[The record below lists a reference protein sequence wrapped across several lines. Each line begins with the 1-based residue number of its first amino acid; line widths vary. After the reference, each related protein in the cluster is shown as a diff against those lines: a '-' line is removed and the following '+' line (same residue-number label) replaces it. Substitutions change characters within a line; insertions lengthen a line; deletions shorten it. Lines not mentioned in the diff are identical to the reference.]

1 MALVLF
7 FHLLAVLTLVA
18 GKPILLPRQDQGAT
32 QAVASPSFDVTIESL
47 GNTTIKAHVKNL
59 GTDAYRLVQRGDIL
73 DHVPTKKVNIAGG
86 DEESTFT
93 GVRVEYIVSHLTS
106 DGFVQIEPDQSVASV
121 FDVAEIYALTPGQEY
136 TAVAKGALEYTTLDN
151 EKKFLTFPYTSNNIS
166 FTAPTDVTNRLEDR
180 SSLQCSDE
188 YNSIVQEAISRAAKM
203 ATAGAQ
209 DARSGQAS
217 ALFQKFFKSTSQDD
231 LDTVAGRLEAIAKE
245 ATTTGQLTYYCEPTS
260 EDYCSANVAAM
271 MYPSLNRVVNCPGYY
286 SSTKVSDYCG
296 YLDQAGITLHE
307 YAHAT
312 ALYAPGTEDIA
323 YGIDSVLE
331 IDTAD
336 SLNNADNFAY
346 YASAVFLQCAADDS
360 IEIGTEMN
368 IDLGID
374 IGTGDDSSSDTT
386 TETPTQTPTTTQEP
400 TYTPEP
406 VPTDGWGIDG
416 GIEIGTGDDGSTWG
430 GNEAGDG
437 GWGDWGSGSDAGT
450 GTGTGTSWSTTSPE
464 SSSTTTVSTSTSS
477 DGSTWNMQDFIN
489 WIMAAYGNNDAAST
503 SGQTQGQVNAN
514 AETMA
519 GLEGS
524 NSDSGVDANPAVTNT
539 ISNPGSNVVTV
550 VVTETATA
558 PAAAQATTPPVE
570 AEQVEGEEDCE
581 EE

>member
-47 GNTTIKAHVKNL
+47 GNTTVKAHVKNL

-86 DEESTFT
+86 DEEPTFT

-121 FDVAEIYALTPGQEY
+121 FDVADIYALTPGQEY

-180 SSLQCSDE
+180 STLQCSDE

-203 ATAGAQ
+203 ATAGAE

-331 IDTAD
+331 LDTAD

-374 IGTGDDSSSDTT
+374 IGTGSDDSSGSDTT
-386 TETPTQTPTTTQEP
+386 TETPTQTPTATQEP

-406 VPTDGWGIDG
+406 VPTDGWDIDG
-416 GIEIGTGDDGSTWG
+416 GIEIGTGDDGWTLG
-430 GNEAGDG
+430 GNEGGDG
-437 GWGDWGSGSDAGT
+437 GWGDWGSDAGT
-450 GTGTGTSWSTTSPE
+450 GSGTSWSTTSPD

-489 WIMAAYGNNDAAST
+489 WIMAAYGNNDSN
-503 SGQTQGQVNAN
+503 VN

-519 GLEGS
+519 GVEGS
-524 NSDSGVDANPAVTNT
+524 NPDSDVDANPAATNT
-539 ISNPGSNVVTV
+539 ISNPESNIVTV

-558 PAAAQATTPPVE
+558 PAAAEATDPPSE